1 MSNLHITDRA
11 KIPKNGYDFTVPETG
26 RYFGGTSFSR
36 LVQKV
41 REYQVA
47 NNLPVWTEQ
56 QIEEDFCKRRSVL
69 CDDGTA
75 KPIYMEH
82 DDLLTKL
89 AAAVGIP
96 AATALSKLTAKIGIK
111 CHVCSKRNAIIRRV
125 REIGFNEA
133 LRQLKETL

>member
-1 MSNLHITDRA
+1 MLRITDRN
-11 KIPKNGYDFTVPETG
+11 KIPKGGYDYTVKESG
-26 RYFGGTSFSR
+26 RYFAGTSLSR
-36 LVQKV
+36 LILKV

-47 NNLPVWTEQ
+47 NSFSVSTAEE
-56 QIEEDFCKRRSVL
+56 IERDFCQRRPQL

-75 KPIYMEH
+75 KPIYVEH
-82 DDLLTKL
+82 DDMLTKL

-96 AATALSKLTAKIGIK
+96 AATALSKLSAKIGIK
-111 CHVCSKRNAIIRRV
+111 CRVCSQRNAIIQRV